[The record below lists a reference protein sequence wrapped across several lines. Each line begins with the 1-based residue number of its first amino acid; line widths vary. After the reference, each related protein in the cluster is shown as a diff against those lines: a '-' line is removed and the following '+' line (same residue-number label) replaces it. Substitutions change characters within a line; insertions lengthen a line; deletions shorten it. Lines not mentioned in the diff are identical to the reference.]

1 MTARQRA
8 LGRAMPWLT
17 VAALL
22 VLWEAACVLFA
33 VPEFVLPRPTRVI
46 ETLAGS
52 FGAIWFH
59 AQHTLLTTMAG
70 FALAVVVG
78 VLLGILV
85 GSSRLA
91 YQGLYPLLVGFNS
104 VPKVALVP
112 VLVVWFGIGTVPAV
126 LTAFML
132 SFFPVAVNV
141 ATGLATLEP
150 ELEDV
155 LRSLGATRWD
165 IIRKVGL
172 PRALPYF
179 FASLKIAITLAFVGS
194 VIAETLASNQGIGT
208 LVEQASAN
216 FRLPLVFAGLF
227 VVAAMGIAMYS
238 VFAVIERRM
247 TGWAIR
253 STTEFGIGG

>member
-1 MTARQRA
+1 MNRRV
-8 LGRAMPWLT
+8 LGVAMPYLT
-17 VAALL
+17 VLVALL
-22 VLWEAACVLFA
+22 VWQAACALFNI
-33 VPEFVLPRPTRVI
+33 PDFVLPRPTRIIDV
-46 ETLAGS
+46 LFGS

-59 AQHTLLTTMAG
+59 AQHTLMTTVAG
-70 FALAVVVG
+70 FAIAVVVG
-78 VLLGILV
+78 VVLGVLV

-91 YQGLYPLLVGFNS
+91 YQGLYPLLIGFNS

-112 VLVVWFGIGTVPAV
+112 VLVVWFGIGTIPAV

-150 ELEDV
+150 ELEDL
-155 LRSLGATRWD
+155 LRSLGASRWD
-165 IIRKVGL
+165 VIRKVGL

-216 FRLPLVFAGLF
+216 FRIPLVFAALF
-227 VVAAMGIAMYS
+227 VVAAMGIAMYAL
-238 VFAVIERRM
+238 FAFIERRT
-247 TGWAIR
+247 TGWATR
-253 STTEFGIGG
+253 RAVDFGIGG